1 MKVQVNTDKS
11 VDGSEDLIERTEAHL
26 ASALARFENRLTR
39 VEVHLGTESAGRT
52 IGDAFRCLL
61 EARPAGMD
69 PVTVTHHSATL
80 DEALHGAT
88 DKLEALLTTRF
99 ERREGHE
106 TRETIR
112 HS

>member
-1 MKVQVNTDKS
+1 MKIQVNTDKN
-11 VDGSEDLIERTEAHL
+11 VEGSEALSERTEAHL
-26 ASALARFENRLTR
+26 ASALTRFANRLTR
-39 VEVHLGTESAGRT
+39 VEVHLNNESGRT
-52 IGDAFRCLL
+52 TGDDFRCLI

-88 DKLEALLTTRF
+88 DKLEALLTNKF
-99 ERREGHE
+99 ERLQGHQ

-112 HS
+112 R